1 MNIIEI
7 IKTFAPL
14 IVSILVVILNHL
26 FSLSKSEKEIEN
38 QTKQEDQKERKLKAY
53 ELTSALLSFERLD
66 QVFINK
72 ISMSLFTNLKLPPED
87 EKDLQLGQRE
97 LSNEL
102 LKIRAIVF
110 FYFPE
115 IISKSEKN

>member
-110 FYFPE
+110 FIFL
-115 IISKSEKN
+115 KL